1 MVLAHR
7 RVIVMLSLGDQVL
20 SSDCSGMSFGS
31 IRIDCRNNANN
42 KQVGL
47 RLSARISGDRF
58 SSPSTIAAV
67 HQSPQQEY
75 QIGILVSRHVTVEY
89 SDTEEGVFESP
100 VREAV
105 AWVGGEE
112 AV

>member
-1 MVLAHR
+1 
-7 RVIVMLSLGDQVL
+7 
-20 SSDCSGMSFGS
+20 MSFGL
-31 IRIDCRNNANN
+31 IRIDCINNANN

-67 HQSPQQEY
+67 HQSPQQDHH
-75 QIGILVSRHVTVEY
+75 QIGILVSRHITVEY
-89 SDTEEGVFESP
+89 SDTEEGVFFESP

-105 AWVGGEE
+105 AWAGGEE